1 MTVRLYDAI
10 KSSYGNKKAKN
21 KILSEG
27 YIKDKKLSSENQKV
41 FYNPE
46 DKKLLV
52 NVAGSH
58 NLKDAFTDVNL
69 AFGNLKN
76 TSRYKEAKKVLEKA
90 KKKYDGSDVTVT
102 GHSLGGSIG
111 AGITSKKEKFL
122 GFDSGYTL
130 GQQTRGY
137 DGNHQHYRTAG
148 DLVSILGSGAKDM
161 QTLKAPKKGVSDY
174 IGGPLFSAYN
184 AHLHYDNI
192 KKIPI
197 K

>member
-1 MTVRLYDAI
+1 MTVKLYDAI
-10 KSSYGNKKAKN
+10 KSSYGNKKSKN
-21 KILSEG
+21 KILAEG
-27 YIKDKKLSSENQKV
+27 YIKDKKLSSDNQKV

-46 DKKLLV
+46 NKKLLV
-52 NVAGSH
+52 NVAGTH
-58 NLKDAFTDVNL
+58 NLKDFGTDVQL
-69 AFGNLKN
+69 ALGNLKN

-90 KKKYDGSDVTVT
+90 KKKYNDSDVTVT

-111 AGITSKKEKFL
+111 SGITSKKDKFL

-130 GQQTRGY
+130 GQQTRNY
-137 DGNHQHYRTAG
+137 DGFKHYRTAG
-148 DLVSILGSGAKDM
+148 DLVSILGANNKGM
-161 QTLKAPKKGVSDY
+161 QTLEGPKKGVSDY

-197 K
+197 N

>member
-1 MTVRLYDAI
+1 MTINLKTAI
-10 KSSYGNKKAKN
+10 KSSYGDRKSKK
-21 KILSEG
+21 KILAEG
-27 YIKDKKLSSENQKV
+27 YIKDKKLSSDNQKV

-46 DKKLLV
+46 NKKLLV
-52 NVAGSH
+52 NVAGTH
-58 NLKDAFTDVNL
+58 NLKDVITDVNL

-90 KKKYDGSDVTVT
+90 KKKYNDADVTVT

-111 AGITSKKEKFL
+111 SGITSKKDKFL

-148 DLVSILGSGAKDM
+148 DLVSILGAGAKNM
-161 QTLKAPKKGVSDY
+161 KTLEGPKKGVSDY
-174 IGGPLFSAYN
+174 IGGPMFSAYN
-184 AHLHYDNI
+184 AHLHYDNV

-197 K
+197 N